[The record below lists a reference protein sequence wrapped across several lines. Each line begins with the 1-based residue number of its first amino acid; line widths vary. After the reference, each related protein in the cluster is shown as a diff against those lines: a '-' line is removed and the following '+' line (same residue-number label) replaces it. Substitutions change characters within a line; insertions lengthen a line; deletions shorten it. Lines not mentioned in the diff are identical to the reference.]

1 MKAGVALWR
10 HLISC
15 SGEDEKQVR
24 RDAVSP
30 PFGVCL
36 KSLPREASGKDF
48 LLKGGECP
56 LAISKERKQE
66 ALATYAD
73 WLKRSQAVILVEYT
87 GAKVKDLDGIRAK
100 IREAG
105 GEFHILKNTLARRA
119 FADSGMQLPDDFLV
133 KSTAVS
139 FAFTDP
145 ASTAKALTEATK
157 GKDFVKVKGGFMSGQ
172 ALNAAQVKSLAEMP
186 PLPVV
191 RAQLLGVLQAPAGK
205 LVRTIAEPA
214 RGLAAVIKA
223 FSEKAAVAA

>member
-1 MKAGVALWR
+1 M
-10 HLISC
+10 
-15 SGEDEKQVR
+15 
-24 RDAVSP
+24 AVS
-30 PFGVCL
+30 
-36 KSLPREASGKDF
+36 KAR
-48 LLKGGECP
+48 
-56 LAISKERKQE
+56 KEE
-66 ALATYAD
+66 SLATYAQ
-73 WLKRSQAVILVEYT
+73 WLKASQAVIIVEYT
-87 GAKVKDLDGIRAK
+87 GAKMKDLDGIRAK
-100 IREAG
+100 VREAG

-119 FADSGMQLPDDFLV
+119 FADSGMTLPTDFLV

-157 GKDFVKVKGGFMSGQ
+157 GKEYIKVKGGFMSGQ

-186 PLPVV
+186 PLPVM

-223 FSEKAAVAA
+223 FTEKAPAAA